1 MKWKEFLRDY
11 FTFTRKER
19 IGLLAVILVII
30 GIWIFPNVSKPAN
43 PKTISDTS
51 WITATKKLVI
61 RVEDSANDKLT
72 SSDNADALAFD
83 KPLKDNSREP
93 KGQLFNFD
101 PNILPFEGWKKLGI
115 PDKTIA
121 TIQNYLHKG
130 GHFYKPED
138 LKKIYGVHADDYA
151 TLEPYIKIART
162 NAAPSSADGSE
173 FRNETF
179 PKRPEYT
186 IVDINKAD
194 TSAFIS
200 LPGIGN
206 KLALRIVNF
215 REKLGGFYSI
225 DQIGETYGLPD
236 SSFQKI
242 KPFLKLETSLLK
254 KFNINSAT
262 KDEMKL
268 HPYIK
273 WNLANAI
280 VEYRNQHG
288 NFSSLEDLKKISLI
302 TTEVFEKVKF
312 YLTL

>member
-1 MKWKEFLRDY
+1 MRVFSC
-11 FTFTRKER
+11 
-19 IGLLAVILVII
+19 LL
-30 GIWIFPNVSKPAN
+30 
-43 PKTISDTS
+43 
-51 WITATKKLVI
+51 
-61 RVEDSANDKLT
+61 
-72 SSDNADALAFD
+72 
-83 KPLKDNSREP
+83 
-93 KGQLFNFD
+93 
-101 PNILPFEGWKKLGI
+101 
-115 PDKTIA
+115 
-121 TIQNYLHKG
+121 
-130 GHFYKPED
+130 
-138 LKKIYGVHADDYA
+138 
-151 TLEPYIKIART
+151 
-162 NAAPSSADGSE
+162 PSSSQQNG
-173 FRNETF
+173 NETF

-280 VEYRNQHG
+280 VEYRNQHV
-288 NFSSLEDLKKISLI
+288 FVLSLKSNNPADTFAS
-302 TTEVFEKVKF
+302 
-312 YLTL
+312 